1 MPELVQPLNSLSTR
15 FNAWGTDEDRRLLHT
30 FSYIYKAVAEGKV
43 YIEGCVGID
52 DVISFNLYTDSDHAG
67 CPFTRRSTGGHVS
80 VLEGRITNW
89 CLSWRSNIQKF
100 VARCSGEAEGR
111 AMQDGLSEELVEL
124 DDATQ
129 SLHAVSSEMARSALG
144 QLALLERLVN
154 EKVQMR
160 LHVDATTAIAC
171 SRRGTSK
178 LMGYLA
184 KTQSVNFLWIREQ
197 IQQFGISVLKVESAF
212 NLADVLTKCVSTTTL
227 RTLLPMMGRAAISA

>member
-1 MPELVQPLNSLSTR
+1 
-15 FNAWGTDEDRRLLHT
+15 
-30 FSYIYKAVAEGKV
+30 
-43 YIEGCVGID
+43 
-52 DVISFNLYTDSDHAG
+52 
-67 CPFTRRSTGGHVS
+67 
-80 VLEGRITNW
+80 
-89 CLSWRSNIQKF
+89 
-100 VARCSGEAEGR
+100 
-111 AMQDGLSEELVEL
+111 MQDGLSEELAEI

-160 LHVDATTAIAC
+160 LHVDATTAIAY

-212 NLADVLTKCVSTTTL
+212 NLADVLTKCVSNTTL
-227 RTLLPMMGRAAISA
+227 RTVLPMMGRAAIST